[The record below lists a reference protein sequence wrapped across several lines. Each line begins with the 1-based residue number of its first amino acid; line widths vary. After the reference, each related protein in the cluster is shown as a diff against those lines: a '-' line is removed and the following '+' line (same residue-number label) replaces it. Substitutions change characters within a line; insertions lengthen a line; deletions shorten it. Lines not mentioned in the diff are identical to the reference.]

1 MAKLT
6 VLDPTGGDAPPKRSL
21 APRLRSLE
29 GKVAVLLDISKPR
42 GADFLDRVEEVLRQ
56 NYNVK
61 DVIRARKPTFTKPA
75 PAELREDLATKADF
89 VVEAL
94 AD

>member
-6 VLDPTGGDAPPKRSL
+6 VLDPTGGEPTTRGKL

-29 GKVAVLLDISKPR
+29 GKVGVLLDISKPR
-42 GADFLDRVEEVLRQ
+42 GADFLDRVEEVLREK
-56 NYNVK
+56 YHVSE
-61 DVIRARKPTFTKPA
+61 VIRARKPTFTKPA
-75 PAELREDLATKADF
+75 PDDLRADLCKRADF
-89 VVEAL
+89 VIEAL